1 MGTEFSGFFIRKK
14 PENSVP
20 IGLPISLELTAKLYG
35 RYTLYNIY
43 FICQERKEEV
53 THDFTTI
60 NISCDSR

>member
-1 MGTEFSGFFIRKK
+1 MGTEFSGFFRRKK

-20 IGLPISLELTAKLYG
+20 IGLELTAKLYG